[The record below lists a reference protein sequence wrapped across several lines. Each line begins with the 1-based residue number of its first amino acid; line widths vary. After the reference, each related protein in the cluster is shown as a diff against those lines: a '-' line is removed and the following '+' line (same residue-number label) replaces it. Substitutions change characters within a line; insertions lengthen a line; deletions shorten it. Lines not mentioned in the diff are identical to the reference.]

1 MPSRFEAA
9 IKAGATSLLVLEDP
23 LTYSIRRQICELA
36 AKSRLPTIYG
46 YKEFV
51 EAGGL
56 MSYGTDRRQ
65 LYRRAAEYVDKILKG
80 AKPGNLPVEHGRLTP
95 SSASRS
101 RMATGSPSP
110 VPAGLH
116 AGGDQGRRGQAAADC
131 PFADCHITALQRT
144 QKGQQRIAVGRTQF
158 PEAAGCVLC
167 FPAMA
172 KDSFLGGIRTSVV
185 HEAISAR

>member
-46 YKEFV
+46 NKEFV

-80 AKPGNLPVEHGRLTP
+80 AKPGNLPVEQPTKFELVINLKTAKTLGLAIP
-95 SSASRS
+95 
-101 RMATGSPSP
+101 
-110 VPAGLH
+110 PALLV
-116 AGGDQGRRGQAAADC
+116 RAD
-131 PFADCHITALQRT
+131 HVI
-144 QKGQQRIAVGRTQF
+144 
-158 PEAAGCVLC
+158 E
-167 FPAMA
+167 
-172 KDSFLGGIRTSVV
+172 
-185 HEAISAR
+185 